1 MPHKKL
7 YGPCSV
13 LNCENN
19 SPKFRT
25 FTKVAYRKAV
35 EKGTYPKCNYL
46 KIGQEICFS
55 HYLSIVEPD
64 RSIKY
69 RKNKLPKKNLPRE
82 AIHLLGSTRNE
93 ESIVD
98 SEKVDDDIAKLIKEE
113 ANFENEQSEK
123 TVLEMH
129 ESDLQ
134 RNHSKYFPS
143 ENVFEEQ
150 VFTLYGQFNRNDL
163 KHIEYAQQALNGATK
178 SLRRALSCSIWILL
192 VLRTYSIQIKFKHL

>member
-98 SEKVDDDIAKLIKEE
+98 SEKVDDDIAVKNENLIMNELFPG
-113 ANFENEQSEK
+113 NF
-123 TVLEMH
+123 
-129 ESDLQ
+129 
-134 RNHSKYFPS
+134 
-143 ENVFEEQ
+143 
-150 VFTLYGQFNRNDL
+150 
-163 KHIEYAQQALNGATK
+163 
-178 SLRRALSCSIWILL
+178 
-192 VLRTYSIQIKFKHL
+192 